1 VTLRFPFLIVVVV
14 VKPED
19 RRRSERFQV
28 ALPVVLPSAQG
39 VTRDVS
45 LSGVLFDSPV
55 PVDVGGKI
63 EFNVVLG
70 ELKLV
75 LHCEATV
82 IRVTPNEAGNHVAAR
97 VDALECVPDDTLWH

>member
-1 VTLRFPFLIVVVV
+1 MTQGLSFPIVIVVVQSD
-14 VKPED
+14 D

-55 PVDVGGKI
+55 PVPVGGKI

-70 ELKLV
+70 EVKLV

-82 IRVTPNEAGNHVAAR
+82 IRVTPTENGNDVAAR
-97 VDALECVPDDTLWH
+97 MDTLECVPDDTMWH